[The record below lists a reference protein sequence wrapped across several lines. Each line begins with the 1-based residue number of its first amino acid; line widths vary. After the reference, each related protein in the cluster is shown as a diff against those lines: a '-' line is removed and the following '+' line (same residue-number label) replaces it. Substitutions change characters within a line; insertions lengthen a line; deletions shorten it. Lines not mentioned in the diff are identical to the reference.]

1 MTPRSLGWHP
11 PESRGRAPHAGVRTG
26 APGGF
31 AALRPEVLL
40 EHLPPVYDQGS
51 VGSCT
56 AQALACAVEALLPRA
71 GYAAERP
78 NRAALY
84 RRERDMIGTPY
95 EDSGAIL
102 ADGVEVLR
110 LGWELEPIEPSP
122 FFDRSWREQASAL
135 PATAP
140 RLVSAEA
147 LDFDALTIATELDAG
162 HVVVV
167 GLSVT
172 EQWTSAFGADALPD
186 PGGRVIGGHAV
197 ALVGYRVDAG
207 RVTFRVR
214 NSWGESWGRNGYAWL
229 PSSWVEMPWCGEA
242 HALRAVRRAQAL

>member
-1 MTPRSLGWHP
+1 MLNTPRALGWHP
-11 PESRGRAPHAGVRTG
+11 PESRGRAPHQGLRVAT
-26 APGGF
+26 PGGF

-78 NRAALY
+78 DRAMLY

-102 ADGVEVLR
+102 ADGVEALR
-110 LGWELEPIEPSP
+110 RGWEPEAIEPPP
-122 FFDRSWREQASAL
+122 FFDRSWREQAPTL

-172 EQWTSAFGADALPD
+172 EQWSAAWGVEALPE

-197 ALVGYRVDAG
+197 ALVGYSLPRRCWV
-207 RVTFRVR
+207 VR
-214 NSWGESWGRNGYAWL
+214 NSWGPQWGTGGSALLPWAWT
-229 PSSWVEMPWCGEA
+229 EMPWCGEA
-242 HALRAVRRAQAL
+242 HSLRAVRRAS